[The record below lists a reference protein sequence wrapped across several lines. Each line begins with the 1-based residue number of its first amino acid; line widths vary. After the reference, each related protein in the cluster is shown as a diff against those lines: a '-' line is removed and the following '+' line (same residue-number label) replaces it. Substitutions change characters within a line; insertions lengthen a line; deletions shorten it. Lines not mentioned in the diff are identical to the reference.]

1 VNLTRRLY
9 DNGIA
14 VQGSSA
20 LHGLIEAPTFK
31 LNHVDFARV
40 GVENGVSVNAVGA
53 NGTIS
58 VKIEIDNNVPRG
70 VVEVPFAVEKSSDV
84 DSVRSIIDATSL
96 INQIRLETR

>member
-1 VNLTRRLY
+1 MNLTRRLY

-31 LNHVDFARV
+31 LNHVDFERIGA
-40 GVENGVSVNAVGA
+40 EDGVSVNAVGA

-58 VKIEIDNNVPRG
+58 VTIELDNNVPRG
-70 VVEVPFAVEKSSDV
+70 VVEVPFGVEKLSDV
-84 DSVRSIIDATSL
+84 NGVRSIIDATSL